1 MYQKLVATLALAAAA
16 AACEGTTPPP
26 TSTSTLTSAT
36 IEARP
41 FHTNVVEAARRNQD
55 YRHVLFTG
63 ARAQLAL
70 MTLPPG
76 DDIGMESHP
85 RVEQLI
91 FIVSGQGKSI
101 VNGVETPVAAGDV
114 VVATPGSR
122 HDVVNTSSVP
132 LQLYTI
138 YSPPNHIDGR
148 VHATKADAEKDKAD
162 EAFGAAVR

>member
-16 AACEGTTPPP
+16 AACGSTAPPP
-26 TSTSTLTSAT
+26 TLTAATLT
-36 IEARP
+36 EARP
-41 FHTNVVEAARRNQD
+41 YHTNVVEAARRNQD

-63 ARAQLAL
+63 ARSQLAL
-70 MTLPPG
+70 MAIPPG
-76 DDIGMESHP
+76 GDIGMESHP

-101 VNGVETPVAAGDV
+101 VNGVEAPVAVGDV
-114 VVATPGSR
+114 VIATPGSR
-122 HDVVNTSSVP
+122 HDVVNTGSVP

-148 VHATKADAEKDKAD
+148 IQATKADAEKDKAD
-162 EAFGAAVR
+162 EAFGDAVR